1 MKALTTFI
9 DNKNRYAS
17 LFKGQRT
24 EPLYEVQTAAGRK
37 CVAEMI
43 DCKLSPENLSCDGE
57 LPRSQVQ
64 ARYRA
69 LTSAAQDLVKLDPSM
84 AQFMYEFGE

>member
-24 EPLYEVQTAAGRK
+24 EPLYEVQSAAGRK
-37 CVAEMI
+37 RVAEMI
-43 DCKLSPENLSCDGE
+43 DCALSPENLSCDGE
-57 LPRSQVQ
+57 LSRTETNR
-64 ARYRA
+64 RYRE
-69 LTSAAQDLVKLDPSM
+69 LTAAAKDLVRLDPTV
-84 AQFMYEFGE
+84 AQYMYEFG